1 MLTLKYKSSLF
12 AICLAAVVGMG
23 IFSACGQDEIQ
34 DDEIQDEISEPI
46 DSAST
51 LAQTGPGEKSEEDKN
66 LSAETETKETS
77 PEESDRKSS
86 EAEASS
92 EEPQMS
98 EYPELAAMFGDN
110 CITSQTFEVT
120 MSEYDG
126 KVWFVSHYP
135 SKDEDTPFI
144 EIIQNGEVLSRIKN
158 PYVPE
163 SLSGQ
168 RFRSLDAVSISDVN
182 FDGNTD
188 IILIETYG
196 NTTFAAIYYGNIDYF
211 YSDTCYVWFY
221 EQEDLSENATANAE
235 TLTASG
241 VCDYIT
247 GGKKN
252 GQFENY
258 QDAYQTLAR
267 IKELETSGDPD
278 YNLKYDLIY
287 VDDDEIPE
295 LVSGHPGYS
304 VSLYTYRD
312 GVLYTLMEKWGY
324 GAFGVSAYEY
334 APRKNSLRNY
344 DADHAGAVMYTTYM
358 TISED
363 SSLEIVVT
371 IKSCHFNDID
381 GDGYPDGEELES
393 EESYDV
399 TDYISVDGEYVLISE
414 EEYAAY
420 DLGDYEFFVGEMS
433 YDELRTALAH

>member
-12 AICLAAVVGMG
+12 AVCLAVMVGMG
-23 IFSACGQDEIQ
+23 TFSACGQDDIQ
-34 DDEIQDEISEPI
+34 DDEIPDEISEPV
-46 DSAST
+46 DSAT
-51 LAQTGPGEKSEEDKN
+51 MPAQTDSGEKSEEAMASNED
-66 LSAETETKETS
+66 SQTS
-77 PEESDRKSS
+77 ED
-86 EAEASS
+86 
-92 EEPQMS
+92 
-98 EYPELAAMFGDN
+98 PELAAMFGDN

-120 MSEYDG
+120 LREYDG
-126 KVWFVSHYP
+126 KVWFVPYYP

-144 EIIQNGEVLSRIKN
+144 EIIQNGEVLSRVRR

-163 SLSGQ
+163 SLAGQ
-168 RFRSLDAVSISDVN
+168 RFRSLDAVSFTDIN

-196 NTTFAAIYYGNIDYF
+196 NTTFAAIYYGYVE
-211 YSDTCYVWFY
+211 YSYYDASYEVWFY
-221 EQEDLSENATANAE
+221 DQEDLSENATANAE
-235 TLTASG
+235 TLTVSG

-267 IKELETSGDPD
+267 IKELEIAGDPD

-295 LVSGHPGYS
+295 LVSGHPGYF

-312 GVLYTLMEKWGY
+312 GAIYTLMDEWGY
-324 GAFGVSAYEY
+324 GAFGNSGYWY
-334 APRKNSLRNY
+334 APWKNSLRNY
-344 DADHAGAVMYTTYM
+344 DADYAGAIMYTTYM

-363 SSLEIVVT
+363 YSLEIVVT

-381 GDGYPDGEELES
+381 GDGYPDEEELES
-393 EESYDV
+393 GESYDV
-399 TDYISVDGEYVLISE
+399 TDYIYVDNELVPISD

-420 DLGDYEFFVGEMS
+420 DLGDYEFIRGEMS
-433 YDELRTALAH
+433 YEELQAALAH

>member
-12 AICLAAVVGMG
+12 AVCLAAMVGMG

-34 DDEIQDEISEPI
+34 DEGIQDEISAPV
-46 DSAST
+46 DSASMP
-51 LAQTGPGEKSEEDKN
+51 AQTDSGEKSEEAVASNED
-66 LSAETETKETS
+66 
-77 PEESDRKSS
+77 PQVS
-86 EAEASS
+86 EDT
-92 EEPQMS
+92 
-98 EYPELAAMFGDN
+98 ELAAMFGDN

-144 EIIQNGEVLSRIKN
+144 EIIQNGEVLSKIKN

-168 RFRSLDAVSISDVN
+168 RFRSLDAVSFSDVN

-196 NTTFAAIYYGNIDYF
+196 NTTFAAIYYGNIDHF

-221 EQEDLSENATANAE
+221 EQEYLSENATANAE

-295 LVSGHPGYS
+295 LVSDHPGYF

-312 GVLYTLMEKWGY
+312 GAIYTLMDEWGY
-324 GAFGVSAYEY
+324 GAFGNPGYEY

-344 DADHAGAVMYTTYM
+344 DADDAGAVLNITFM
-358 TISED
+358 TINESFSLEVVAAIVYYQFDDINGNGEPDEGEWDSED
-363 SSLEIVVT
+363 YEGASYIYVD
-371 IKSCHFNDID
+371 H
-381 GDGYPDGEELES
+381 EL
-393 EESYDV
+393 V
-399 TDYISVDGEYVLISE
+399 PISD